1 MRFCVAISSTSL
13 ASMMIIFSSH
23 ALSHTRAHASHWSS
37 FCTAMTLRDVSAVL
51 IAMYSGAFGWILSL
65 WNWMIFWIASE
76 IFWTFGLGW
85 FLRYSLNRS
94 LSTWTPKLDIFRAFS
109 ALFAKLSTFLITA
122 HFSMIFS
129 TLSMTAAMPRAFIT
143 SSIAH
148 CPNSYAFSGTC
159 VRLFQRSAIRAFQSI
174 DWIFCMISWI
184 FISPRASAAP
194 TLSMM
199 ASTEPLAKF
208 CVKVL
213 EVSYHSFSPLT
224 PMYEYTCVRHS
235 KTHRSIRSCR
245 DFSWSCVDS
254 GSGFCFLERN
264 Q

>member
-1 MRFCVAISSTSL
+1 MRFCVAILSTSL
-13 ASMMIIFSSH
+13 ASMIIFSSFH
-23 ALSHTRAHASHWSS
+23 FSSHMRVHASHWSS

-51 IAMYSGAFGWILSL
+51 IAIYSGAFGWILSL
-65 WNWMIFWIASE
+65 WNWIIFWIASE
-76 IFWTFGLGW
+76 IFWIFGLGW
-85 FLRYSLNRS
+85 FLRCSLNRS
-94 LSTWTPKLDIFRAFS
+94 LSSCIPRLEILRAFS
-109 ALFAKLSTFLITA
+109 ALFAKLSAFLITA

-129 TLSMTAAMPRAFIT
+129 TLSRTAAIPSAFIT

-148 CPNSYAFSGTC
+148 CPNSYAFSGIC
-159 VRLFQRSAIRAFQSI
+159 VRPFHRSAIRALQSI
-174 DWIFCMISWI
+174 DWIFCIISWT
-184 FISPRASAAP
+184 FISPRASATP